1 MFRMIYGF
9 MASLGVV
16 GAFGIV
22 ALWLAGIYGWVANIV
37 KLVGMLGDPTL
48 TPMFIARIAGVP
60 LAPLGAVLG
69 WF

>member
-1 MFRMIYGF
+1 MFRMIYTF
-9 MASLGVV
+9 MTSLGVV

-22 ALWLAGIYGWVANIV
+22 ALWLAGIYGWVANIF